1 MKRERLE
8 TYLGKRIM
16 AVLTNGD
23 IFSGY
28 LKKTRSPELKPNP
41 SLYLPQNWY
50 FFTETKES
58 IDCISHLFRCSH
70 VKTVTPLNEERE
82 EE

>member
-16 AVLTNGD
+16 VVLTNGD

-28 LKKTRSPELKPNP
+28 LRKTRTEEFKEDPN
-41 SLYLPQNWY
+41 LYLPQNWY

-58 IDCISHLFRCSH
+58 RQCNSHLFRCSH
-70 VKTVTPLNEERE
+70 VKNVTPLNERE
-82 EE
+82 EA